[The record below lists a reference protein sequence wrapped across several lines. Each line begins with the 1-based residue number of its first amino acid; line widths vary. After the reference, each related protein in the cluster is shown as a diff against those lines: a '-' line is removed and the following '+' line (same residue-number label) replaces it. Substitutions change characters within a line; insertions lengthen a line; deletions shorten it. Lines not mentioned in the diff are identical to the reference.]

1 MPILIFLSNW
11 LGQPVIVT
19 IVPAQVPRIEF
30 VAPVMEKTTTVD
42 YGGCRYVVCKA

>member
-11 LGQPVIVT
+11 LGQPVVIT
-19 IVPAQVPRIEF
+19 IIPAQMPRIEL
-30 VAPVMEKTTTVD
+30 VAPTPSKTTEVD